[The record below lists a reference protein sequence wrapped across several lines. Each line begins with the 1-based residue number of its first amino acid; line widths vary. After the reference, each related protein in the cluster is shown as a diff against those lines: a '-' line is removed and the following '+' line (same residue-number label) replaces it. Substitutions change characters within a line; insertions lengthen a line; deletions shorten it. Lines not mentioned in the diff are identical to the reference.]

1 MISNMASAWNHGQME
16 LNMRVHTLTVKRK
29 VKENLLLLMAVITKV
44 NLSRM
49 RFVDT
54 ENISGQ
60 TANSMKVNGAK
71 IKCMGKV
78 RSYGKTRRNIK
89 DSLSMINVKVQELS
103 VGLMVDSMLVSGRLV
118 NNMDMVLILVLK
130 VKENLDSGKM
140 VRK

>member
-1 MISNMASAWNHGQME
+1 MEIGSMISNTASAWNHGQME

-60 TANSMKVNGAK
+60 TVNSMKANGAK
-71 IKCMGKV
+71 IKCMVKV

-103 VGLMVDSMLVSGRLV
+103 VGLMVDSM
-118 NNMDMVLILVLK
+118 
-130 VKENLDSGKM
+130 
-140 VRK
+140 